1 MTPDE
6 AAAQAIQL
14 FSQDARLC
22 ERHPNKIARKQ
33 VNVLSTK
40 QNNGSKDVSVSNDH
54 VPTNDILISETSEN
68 SKNNVKYHS
77 CKYRKS
83 AKYSDKHFYFR
94 IYLKVEMEV
103 FCSFL
108 KKLDFLSVG
117 YCRFYVYQTSKSIQ
131 RFLINKLVITSQI
144 YL

>member
-68 SKNNVKYHS
+68 SKNNIKYHC

-83 AKYSDKHFYFR
+83 AKYRDKNTRF
-94 IYLKVEMEV
+94 YLKNRI
-103 FCSFL
+103 FC
-108 KKLDFLSVG
+108 LSVIVVFTFIKSPTPFN
-117 YCRFYVYQTSKSIQ
+117 RF
-131 RFLINKLVITSQI
+131 
-144 YL
+144 